1 MQTKTALMGI
11 SLVAIVIGITL
22 IIRHDNKRAEDYQE
36 YVQKAPERNKQK
48 LLEPAEIVGV
58 TDDGQEVKR
67 VVIEYVK
74 PKPCDS
80 CEVYPEKHF
89 IYFVGK
95 VKTDNA
101 IVPSGK
107 STKIEPR
114 VTIEE

>member
-1 MQTKTALMGI
+1 MKIKTALI
-11 SLVAIVIGITL
+11 SVSIAALVLGITL
-22 IIRHDNKRAEDYQE
+22 IIRDDLKREKAYDE

-67 VVIEYVK
+67 VVVEYVK

-80 CEVYPEKHF
+80 CKVYPEKHF

-114 VTIEE
+114 VTVEQ

>member
-1 MQTKTALMGI
+1 MKIKNVIIGTTVLAL
-11 SLVAIVIGITL
+11 AIGIGF
-22 IIRHDNKRAEDYQE
+22 IIRDDLKREKAYDE

-67 VVIEYVK
+67 VVVEYVK
-74 PKPCDS
+74 PKPCES
-80 CEVYPEKHF
+80 CKVYPEKHF

-114 VTIEE
+114 VTVEQ

>member
-1 MQTKTALMGI
+1 MKTKTALIGV
-11 SLVAIVIGITL
+11 SLIAIVIGITL
-22 IIRHDNKRAEDYQE
+22 IIRYDNKRAEDYQE

-48 LLEPAEIVGV
+48 LLEPEIVGV

-80 CEVYPEKHF
+80 CKVYPEKHF

-101 IVPSGK
+101 VVPSGK

-114 VTIEE
+114 VTVEQ